1 MPENKTVPFSF
12 VKAGVFTSRDGS
24 RKTSFTA
31 IPPEKYRSGYGQ
43 DQRRSLSPERK
54 ELLSNS
60 MNTGT
65 TYASKT

>member
-1 MPENKTVPFSF
+1 MLENKTVPFSF
-12 VKAGVFTSRDGS
+12 VKAGVFY
-24 RKTSFTA
+24 FTRRV
-31 IPPEKYRSGYGQ
+31 PKDLDHHNTTEKIRSGYGQ
-43 DQRRSLSPERK
+43 DQRRSQSTERK